1 MNTKKIVNYA
11 VSVGIILISLA
22 LTIASALGA
31 FEFGS
36 HAGWLFVLCM
46 TGGFGIF
53 ALIKAFASKSPF
65 SFMLS
70 SILLLIALSYCLIDL
85 VNLQW
90 WLVVICAVILAVL
103 ISLTSIFVAG
113 NKTESIALNDKEGY
127 KDYEQRKAEKAI
139 AEEETTPEELPEI
152 KSFK

>member
-36 HAGWLFVLCM
+36 HAIWLFVLCM

-53 ALIKAFASKSPF
+53 TLVKAFASKSPF

-85 VNLQW
+85 VKLQW